1 MKRYTLIII
10 LLGLVMQVQ
19 AQIRPMK
26 NDSSIIDTTVVTNK
40 DAIYNRPF
48 VLKKTLGKSRFTAA
62 LGGYAEGNTNYFA
75 TDGVSDGFSMEF
87 RRFNIFI
94 YSSVLS
100 RIRFISELE
109 FEHGVE
115 EINLETALIDI
126 EIHPALILRGGILLP
141 PIGLFN
147 QNHDGPKWEF
157 IDRPLVST
165 RIVPSTLSEI
175 GFGLH
180 GKIPI
185 SDFAFTYEAYMVN
198 GLQDDI
204 ILNEDNRTSI
214 PHGKNPDFIGQD
226 NNGTPSITGRL
237 GFKHRKIGEVGLSY
251 YGGIYNT
258 FKKEGLQIDDAR
270 WTSLAAFDYNLS
282 IANRLQV
289 IGEVV
294 YAHVDV
300 PTSVGQQS
308 GTDQIG
314 FHIDLIG
321 TLYKTK
327 LWFWKNASI
336 NLSMRVEYLDYNIG
350 EFNGMGLKIY
360 DEAVALVFG
369 LSFRFSPGTLL
380 RLNYRYQWDWDI
392 LGNPPAQTGGIQ
404 FGFATYF

>member
-147 QNHDGPKWEF
+147 QNHDGPKWAQNCACM
-157 IDRPLVST
+157 
-165 RIVPSTLSEI
+165 LSE
-175 GFGLH
+175 
-180 GKIPI
+180 
-185 SDFAFTYEAYMVN
+185 
-198 GLQDDI
+198 
-204 ILNEDNRTSI
+204 
-214 PHGKNPDFIGQD
+214 
-226 NNGTPSITGRL
+226 
-237 GFKHRKIGEVGLSY
+237 
-251 YGGIYNT
+251 
-258 FKKEGLQIDDAR
+258 
-270 WTSLAAFDYNLS
+270 
-282 IANRLQV
+282 
-289 IGEVV
+289 
-294 YAHVDV
+294 
-300 PTSVGQQS
+300 
-308 GTDQIG
+308 
-314 FHIDLIG
+314 
-321 TLYKTK
+321 
-327 LWFWKNASI
+327 
-336 NLSMRVEYLDYNIG
+336 
-350 EFNGMGLKIY
+350 
-360 DEAVALVFG
+360 
-369 LSFRFSPGTLL
+369 
-380 RLNYRYQWDWDI
+380 
-392 LGNPPAQTGGIQ
+392 
-404 FGFATYF
+404 